1 MNRWQDLSAQ
11 VPFVSLASVSNEN
24 VEPRERPVTLSQHAV
39 TIQLDACSREQAGLD
54 VIWERLTIGTWRL
67 VDQFTTEER
76 LYFILRT
83 QHPPVAPL
91 EVELLLRTLL
101 GERQKVVAL
110 ETALSPSTLTTRLS
124 ASLTKMG
131 FQPKP
136 ARVPILLVASAV
148 AAARQARLITARSTR
163 LTTRDGEAVIM
174 STPRLD
180 THLRRTL
187 TPTEWL
193 VATLLIDG
201 LSHREIAK
209 HRGCA
214 MATVAN
220 QVSSIFRKLN
230 ISGRAELLLHA
241 VTRHARCDE
250 RSAEPGRR

>member
-11 VPFVSLASVSNEN
+11 APFASRLVVSNEN
-24 VEPRERPVTLSQHAV
+24 VEPRELPVPLAKHAV
-39 TIQLDACSREQAGLD
+39 TIQLDACSREHVGLD
-54 VIWERLTIGTWRL
+54 VIWERLTTGNWRL
-67 VDQFTTEER
+67 IDQFTTEER
-76 LYFILRT
+76 LYFFLRA
-83 QHPPVAPL
+83 QHPPAVPL
-91 EVELLLRTLL
+91 DVDLLLRTLL

-124 ASLTKMG
+124 SSLTKMG

-148 AAARQARLITARSTR
+148 AAVRQARPIVARSTR
-163 LTTRDGEAVIM
+163 LTTRDGEAVII

-180 THLRRTL
+180 TQLRRTL

-193 VATLLIDG
+193 VATLLVDG
-201 LSHREIAK
+201 LSHREVAK
-209 HRGCA
+209 RRGCA

-220 QVSSIFRKLN
+220 QVSSVFRKLN

-241 VTRHARCDE
+241 VTSHARYDE
-250 RSAEPGRR
+250 RFAEPGRR